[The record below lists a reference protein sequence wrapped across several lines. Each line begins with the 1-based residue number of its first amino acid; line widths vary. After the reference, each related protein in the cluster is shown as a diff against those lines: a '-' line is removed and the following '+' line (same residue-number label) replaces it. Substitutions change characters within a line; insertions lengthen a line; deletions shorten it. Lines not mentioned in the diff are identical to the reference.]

1 MREYQ
6 ITAIRPD
13 AQDVDRR
20 IDGLQIEGTIWPIDK
35 VIDWIRT
42 GTHAFWV
49 KSGAGKVRVI
59 VARHWLSGRYFLT
72 TEGEGFPPTVLL
84 ALRHVY

>member
-1 MREYQ
+1 LREYQ

-42 GTHAFWV
+42 GTHEFWV

-72 TEGEGFPPTVLL
+72 TEGEGFPPNVLL

>member
-13 AQDVDRR
+13 PQDVDRR
-20 IDGLQIEGTIWPIDK
+20 IEGLQIEGTIWPIDK
-35 VIDWIRT
+35 VIDWVRS
-42 GTHAFWV
+42 GTHHFWAM
-49 KSGAGKVRVI
+49 SPTGKVRVI
-59 VARHWLSGRYFLT
+59 AARHWRSGQYFLT
-72 TEGEGFPPTVLL
+72 TEGEGFPPNVLL

>member
-13 AQDVDRR
+13 AQDADRR
-20 IDGLQIEGTIWPIDK
+20 IEGLQIEGTIWPIEK
-35 VIDWIRT
+35 VIEWTRS
-42 GTHAFWV
+42 GTHRFWV
-49 KSGAGKVRVI
+49 MSGAGKVRVI

-72 TEGEGFPPTVLL
+72 TEGEGFPPNALL

>member
-20 IDGLQIEGTIWPIDK
+20 IDGLQIEGTIWPIEK
-35 VIDWIRT
+35 VIGWVRD

-49 KSGAGKVRVI
+49 KADAGKVRVI
-59 VARHWLSGRYFLT
+59 VARHWMSGRYFLT
-72 TEGEGFPPTVLL
+72 TEGEGFPPNALL